1 MYLQAVYP
9 KENDLRKDMHGEKML
24 ARGCLEI
31 KNRIKQKIWDTE
43 TRKYMPDDAS
53 SETKNQVDWRRASK
67 SDFYCLS
74 ASKNEVNAADRS
86 VIYG

>member
-1 MYLQAVYP
+1 MARRCLHEVVWKLKTESNKKYEILKQESTCRMMRQA
-9 KENDLRKDMHGEKML
+9 KQ
-24 ARGCLEI
+24 
-31 KNRIKQKIWDTE
+31 RIKLT
-43 TRKYMPDDAS
+43 
-53 SETKNQVDWRRASK
+53 DWRRASK

>member
-1 MYLQAVYP
+1 
-9 KENDLRKDMHGEKML
+9 
-24 ARGCLEI
+24 
-31 KNRIKQKIWDTE
+31 
-43 TRKYMPDDAS
+43 MPDDAS